1 MPEAVSLESDTAPKR
16 RRAEREG
23 ERRPR
28 FISIAAAASYLGIS
42 RSHFYTHFYRRVKIV
57 RVGTRALVEFD
68 SIDELGDELANA
80 G

>member
-1 MPEAVSLESDTAPKR
+1 MPEAVSLESDIAPKR
-16 RRAEREG
+16 RRAAREG

-28 FISIAAAASYLGIS
+28 FISIAAAAAYLGIS
-42 RSHFYTHFYRRVKIV
+42 RSYFYARFYRRVRIV
-57 RVGTRALVEFD
+57 RVGARALVEFD